1 MAGAPITFPRG
12 RELILGVSAGIAAYK
27 SCELLRR
34 LQDHG
39 FLVTVIPTES
49 SLNFVGKATWE
60 ALSGRPVSTSVWENI
75 DSVSHV
81 SLGDKADF
89 LLIAPATADVIARL
103 AQGRADDLLSTTVLA
118 TTAPILI
125 VPAMHPKMW
134 LNQATQENVRIL
146 RARGV
151 TVMEPD
157 VGRLTGK
164 DSGIGRFPETKTIID
179 HVSQISGRQAFLSG
193 KKILVTAGGTREA
206 IDPVRFIGNHSSGRQ
221 GLAVAYE
228 ALKAGAE
235 VTVIAG
241 ATDPFTLEGA
251 HIIEVESAQQMKQAV
266 EAEFVHTDA
275 LIMAAAV
282 ADARP
287 HKVSNEKIK
296 KNDFLE
302 IALEKNEDILAS
314 ISSIKGKHQILVGFA
329 AETADN
335 ATSLAEG
342 KMQAKGADFLYVNNV
357 SGGAVFGSE
366 KTSGT
371 LLGLDI
377 APREFNDVD
386 KFVVAGEIVK
396 EVGQRLERIHG

>member
-89 LLIAPATADVIARL
+89 LLIAPATADVIARI

-134 LNQATQENVRIL
+134 LNQATQENVNIL
-146 RARGV
+146 RARGI

-179 HVSQISGRQAFLSG
+179 QVSQISGRHPFLAG

-221 GLAVAYE
+221 GLAIAYE

-241 ATDPFTLEGA
+241 ATDPFHLEGA
-251 HIIEVESAQQMKQAV
+251 NLIEVESAQEMKQAV
-266 EAEFVHTDA
+266 EAEFVRSDA

-287 HKVSNEKIK
+287 HYVSNEKIK
-296 KNDFLE
+296 KNDLLE

-314 ISSIKGKHQILVGFA
+314 ISSVKGKHQVLVGFA
-329 AETADN
+329 AETSDN
-335 ATSLAEG
+335 AISLAEK
-342 KMQAKGADFLYVNNV
+342 KMHAKGADFLYVNNV

-366 KTSGT
+366 ETSGI

-377 APREFNDVD
+377 APREFSNVS
-386 KFVVAGEIVK
+386 KFVVAEEIVK

>member
-146 RARGV
+146 RARGI

-179 HVSQISGRQAFLSG
+179 QVSQISGRQAFLAG

-221 GLAVAYE
+221 GLAIAYE

-241 ATDPFTLEGA
+241 ATDPFHLEGA
-251 HIIEVESAQQMKQAV
+251 NLIEVESAREMKEAV
-266 EAEFVHTDA
+266 EAEFVHSDA

-296 KNDFLE
+296 KNDLLE
-302 IALEKNEDILAS
+302 IALKRTRTYSHRFLRLRV
-314 ISSIKGKHQILVGFA
+314 SIKF
-329 AETADN
+329 
-335 ATSLAEG
+335 
-342 KMQAKGADFLYVNNV
+342 
-357 SGGAVFGSE
+357 
-366 KTSGT
+366 
-371 LLGLDI
+371 
-377 APREFNDVD
+377 
-386 KFVVAGEIVK
+386 
-396 EVGQRLERIHG
+396 

>member
-89 LLIAPATADVIARL
+89 LLIAPATADVIARI

-146 RARGV
+146 RARGI

-164 DSGIGRFPETKTIID
+164 DSGIGRFPDTKTIID
-179 HVSQISGRQAFLSG
+179 QVSQISGRQAFLSG

-221 GLAVAYE
+221 GLAIAYE
-228 ALKAGAE
+228 ALKAGAQ

-241 ATDPFTLEGA
+241 ATDPFHLEGA
-251 HIIEVESAQQMKQAV
+251 NLIEVESAQEMKEAV
-266 EAEFVHTDA
+266 EAEFVHSDA

-296 KNDFLE
+296 KNDLLE

-314 ISSIKGKHQILVGFA
+314 ISSIKGKHQVLVGFA

-335 ATSLAEG
+335 AISLAER
-342 KMQAKGADFLYVNNV
+342 KMHAKGADFLYVNNV

-366 KTSGT
+366 ETSGI

-377 APREFNDVD
+377 APREFKNVT
-386 KFVVAGEIVK
+386 KFVVAAEILK
-396 EVGQRLERIHG
+396 EVGQRLERVHG

>member
-27 SCELLRR
+27 SCDLLRR

-89 LLIAPATADVIARL
+89 LLIAPATADVIARI

-134 LNQATQENVRIL
+134 LNQATQENVHIL
-146 RARGV
+146 RARGI

-164 DSGIGRFPETKTIID
+164 DSGIGRFPETNTIID
-179 HVSQISGRQAFLSG
+179 QVSQISGRQAFLSG

-221 GLAVAYE
+221 GLAIAYE
-228 ALKAGAE
+228 ALKAGAQ

-241 ATDPFTLEGA
+241 ATDPFYLEGA
-251 HIIEVESAQQMKQAV
+251 NLIEVESAQEMKEAV
-266 EAEFVHTDA
+266 EAEFVHSDA

-296 KNDFLE
+296 KNDLLE

-314 ISSIKGKHQILVGFA
+314 ISSIKGTHQVLVGFA

-335 ATSLAEG
+335 AISLAER
-342 KMQAKGADFLYVNNV
+342 KMHAKGADFLYVNNV

-366 KTSGT
+366 ETSGI

-377 APREFNDVD
+377 APREFKNVT
-386 KFVVAGEIVK
+386 KFVVAEEILK
-396 EVGQRLERIHG
+396 EVGQRLERVHG

>member
-146 RARGV
+146 RARGI

-357 SGGAVFGSE
+357 SGGAIFGSE

-386 KFVVAGEIVK
+386 KFVVAGEILK
-396 EVGQRLERIHG
+396 EIGQRLERIHG

>member
-146 RARGV
+146 RARGI

-386 KFVVAGEIVK
+386 KFVVAGEILK

>member
-134 LNQATQENVRIL
+134 LNQATQENVNIL
-146 RARGV
+146 RARGI

-164 DSGIGRFPETKTIID
+164 DSGIGRFPDTKTIID
-179 HVSQISGRQAFLSG
+179 QVSQISGRQAFLSG

-221 GLAVAYE
+221 GLAIAYE

-241 ATDPFTLEGA
+241 ATDPFHLEGA
-251 HIIEVESAQQMKQAV
+251 NLIEVESAQEMKEAV
-266 EAEFVHTDA
+266 EAEFVHSDA

-296 KNDFLE
+296 KNDLLE

-314 ISSIKGKHQILVGFA
+314 ISSVKGKHQVLVGFA
-329 AETADN
+329 AETSDN
-335 ATSLAEG
+335 AISLAEK
-342 KMQAKGADFLYVNNV
+342 KMHAKGADFLYVNNV

-366 KTSGT
+366 ETSGI

-377 APREFNDVD
+377 APREFNNVT
-386 KFVVAGEIVK
+386 KFVVAEEILK
-396 EVGQRLERIHG
+396 EVGQRLERVHG

>member
-335 ATSLAEG
+335 ATSLAEE

-386 KFVVAGEIVK
+386 KFVVAGEILK

>member
-81 SLGDKADF
+81 ALGDKADF

-134 LNQATQENVRIL
+134 LNLATQENVRIL
-146 RARGV
+146 RDRGI
-151 TVMEPD
+151 TVMEPE

-164 DSGIGRFPETKTIID
+164 DSGIGRFPEIKAIID
-179 HVSQISGRQAFLSG
+179 QVSQISGRKAFLSG
-193 KKILVTAGGTREA
+193 KRILVTAGGTREA

-221 GLAVAYE
+221 GLAIAYE

-235 VTVIAG
+235 VTLIAG
-241 ATDPFTLEGA
+241 ATDPFSLEGV
-251 HIIEVESAQQMKQAV
+251 HLIEVESAQEMKEAV
-266 EAEFVHTDA
+266 KAEFVHSDA

-287 HKVSNEKIK
+287 QKFSNEKIK
-296 KNDFLE
+296 KNDLLD

-314 ISSIKGKHQILVGFA
+314 ISSIKGKHQVLVGFA

-335 ATSLAEG
+335 AISLAER
-342 KMQAKGADFLYVNNV
+342 KMQVKGADFLYVNNV

-366 KTSGT
+366 NTSGT

-377 APREFNDVD
+377 APRDFSDVD
-386 KFVVAGEIVK
+386 KFVVAKEIVK

>member
-134 LNQATQENVRIL
+134 LNQATQENVNIL
-146 RARGV
+146 RARGI

-164 DSGIGRFPETKTIID
+164 DSGIGRFPDTKTIID
-179 HVSQISGRQAFLSG
+179 QVSQISGRQAFLSG

-221 GLAVAYE
+221 GLAIAYE
-228 ALKAGAE
+228 ALKAGAQ

-241 ATDPFTLEGA
+241 ATDPFHLEGA
-251 HIIEVESAQQMKQAV
+251 NLIEVESAQEMKQAV
-266 EAEFVHTDA
+266 EAEFVHSDA

-296 KNDFLE
+296 KNDLLE

-314 ISSIKGKHQILVGFA
+314 ISSIKGKHQVLVGFA

-335 ATSLAEG
+335 AISLAER
-342 KMQAKGADFLYVNNV
+342 KMHAKGADFLYVNNV
-357 SGGAVFGSE
+357 SAGAVFGSE
-366 KTSGT
+366 ETSGI

-377 APREFNDVD
+377 APREFKNVT
-386 KFVVAGEIVK
+386 KFVVAEEILK
-396 EVGQRLERIHG
+396 EVGQRLERVHG

>member
-146 RARGV
+146 RARGI

-335 ATSLAEG
+335 AISLAEG

-386 KFVVAGEIVK
+386 KFVVAGEILK

>member
-134 LNQATQENVRIL
+134 LNQATQENVHIL
-146 RARGV
+146 RARGI

-164 DSGIGRFPETKTIID
+164 DSGIGRFPETNTIID
-179 HVSQISGRQAFLSG
+179 QVSQISGRQAFLSG

-221 GLAVAYE
+221 GLAIAYE

-241 ATDPFTLEGA
+241 ATDPFHLEGA
-251 HIIEVESAQQMKQAV
+251 NLIEVESAQEMKQAV
-266 EAEFVHTDA
+266 EAEFVRSDA

-287 HKVSNEKIK
+287 HNVSNEKIK
-296 KNDFLE
+296 KNDLLE

-314 ISSIKGKHQILVGFA
+314 ISSVKGGHQVLVGFA
-329 AETADN
+329 AETSDN
-335 ATSLAEG
+335 AISLAEK
-342 KMQAKGADFLYVNNV
+342 KMHAKGADFLYVNNV

-366 KTSGT
+366 RTSGI

-377 APREFNDVD
+377 APREFNNVT
-386 KFVVAGEIVK
+386 KFVVAEEILK
-396 EVGQRLERIHG
+396 EVGQRLERVHG

>member
-27 SCELLRR
+27 SCDLLRR

-134 LNQATQENVRIL
+134 LNQATQENVHLL
-146 RARGV
+146 RARGI

-164 DSGIGRFPETKTIID
+164 DSGIGRFPDTKTIID
-179 HVSQISGRQAFLSG
+179 QVSQISGRQAFLSG

-221 GLAVAYE
+221 GLAIAYE

-241 ATDPFTLEGA
+241 ATDPFHLEGA
-251 HIIEVESAQQMKQAV
+251 NLIEVESAQEMKQAV
-266 EAEFVHTDA
+266 QAEFVRSDA

-287 HKVSNEKIK
+287 HYVSNEKIK
-296 KNDFLE
+296 KNDLLE

-314 ISSIKGKHQILVGFA
+314 ISSVKGKHQVLVGFA
-329 AETADN
+329 AETSDN
-335 ATSLAEG
+335 AISLAER
-342 KMQAKGADFLYVNNV
+342 KMHAKGADFLYVNNV

-366 KTSGT
+366 ETSGI

-377 APREFNDVD
+377 APREFSNVS
-386 KFVVAGEIVK
+386 KFVVAEEIVK

>member
-134 LNQATQENVRIL
+134 LNQATQENVHIL
-146 RARGV
+146 RARGI

-164 DSGIGRFPETKTIID
+164 DSGIGRFPETNTIID
-179 HVSQISGRQAFLSG
+179 QVSQISGRQAFLSG

-221 GLAVAYE
+221 GLAIAYE

-241 ATDPFTLEGA
+241 ATDPFHLEGA
-251 HIIEVESAQQMKQAV
+251 NLIEVESAQEMKQAV
-266 EAEFVHTDA
+266 EAEFVRSDA

-287 HKVSNEKIK
+287 HNVSNEKIK
-296 KNDFLE
+296 KNDLLE

-314 ISSIKGKHQILVGFA
+314 ISSVKGKHQVLVGFA
-329 AETADN
+329 AETSDN
-335 ATSLAEG
+335 AISLAEK
-342 KMQAKGADFLYVNNV
+342 KMHAKGADFLYVNNV

-366 KTSGT
+366 RTSGI

-377 APREFNDVD
+377 APREFNNVT
-386 KFVVAGEIVK
+386 KFVVAEEILK
-396 EVGQRLERIHG
+396 EVGQRLERVHG

>member
-146 RARGV
+146 RARGI

-164 DSGIGRFPETKTIID
+164 DSGIGRFPDTKTIID
-179 HVSQISGRQAFLSG
+179 QVSQISGRQAFLSG

-221 GLAVAYE
+221 GLAIAYE
-228 ALKAGAE
+228 ALTAGAE

-241 ATDPFTLEGA
+241 ATDPFYLEGA
-251 HIIEVESAQQMKQAV
+251 NLIEVESAQEMKQAV
-266 EAEFVHTDA
+266 EAEFVHSDA

-296 KNDFLE
+296 KNDLLE

-314 ISSIKGKHQILVGFA
+314 ISSIKAQHQVLVGFA

-335 ATSLAEG
+335 AVSLAEG
-342 KMQAKGADFLYVNNV
+342 KMHAKGADFLYVNNV

-366 KTSGT
+366 ETSGV

-377 APREFNDVD
+377 VSREFRNVT
-386 KFVVAGEIVK
+386 KFVVAEEILK
-396 EVGQRLERIHG
+396 EVGQRLERVHG

>member
-146 RARGV
+146 RARGI

-357 SGGAVFGSE
+357 SGGAIFGSE

-386 KFVVAGEIVK
+386 KFVVAGEILK

>member
-81 SLGDKADF
+81 ALGDKADF

-146 RARGV
+146 RARGI

-164 DSGIGRFPETKTIID
+164 DSGIGRFPETNTIID
-179 HVSQISGRQAFLSG
+179 QVSQISGRQAFLSG

-221 GLAVAYE
+221 GLAIAYE
-228 ALKAGAE
+228 ALKAGAQ

-241 ATDPFTLEGA
+241 ATDPFHLEGA
-251 HIIEVESAQQMKQAV
+251 NLIEVESAQEMKEAV
-266 EAEFVHTDA
+266 EAEFVHSDA

-287 HKVSNEKIK
+287 HKVSNKKIK

-314 ISSIKGKHQILVGFA
+314 ISSIKGKHQVLVGFA

-335 ATSLAEG
+335 AISLAEG

-366 KTSGT
+366 ETSGI

-377 APREFNDVD
+377 APREFKNVT
-386 KFVVAGEIVK
+386 KFVVAEEILK
-396 EVGQRLERIHG
+396 EVGQRLERVHG

>member
-357 SGGAVFGSE
+357 SGGAIFGSE

-386 KFVVAGEIVK
+386 KFVVAGEILK

>member
-179 HVSQISGRQAFLSG
+179 HVSQISG
-193 KKILVTAGGTREA
+193 
-206 IDPVRFIGNHSSGRQ
+206 
-221 GLAVAYE
+221 
-228 ALKAGAE
+228 
-235 VTVIAG
+235 
-241 ATDPFTLEGA
+241 
-251 HIIEVESAQQMKQAV
+251 
-266 EAEFVHTDA
+266 
-275 LIMAAAV
+275 
-282 ADARP
+282 
-287 HKVSNEKIK
+287 
-296 KNDFLE
+296 
-302 IALEKNEDILAS
+302 
-314 ISSIKGKHQILVGFA
+314 
-329 AETADN
+329 
-335 ATSLAEG
+335 
-342 KMQAKGADFLYVNNV
+342 
-357 SGGAVFGSE
+357 
-366 KTSGT
+366 
-371 LLGLDI
+371 
-377 APREFNDVD
+377 
-386 KFVVAGEIVK
+386 
-396 EVGQRLERIHG
+396 

>member
-146 RARGV
+146 RARGI

-164 DSGIGRFPETKTIID
+164 DSGIGRFPDTKTIID
-179 HVSQISGRQAFLSG
+179 QVSQISGRQAFLSG

-296 KNDFLE
+296 KNDLLE

-314 ISSIKGKHQILVGFA
+314 ISSMKGKHQVLVGFA

-335 ATSLAEG
+335 AISLAER

-357 SGGAVFGSE
+357 SGGAVFGSDE
-366 KTSGT
+366 TSGI

-377 APREFNDVD
+377 APREFKNVT
-386 KFVVAGEIVK
+386 KFVVAEEILK
-396 EVGQRLERIHG
+396 EVGRRLERVHG

>member
-1 MAGAPITFPRG
+1 MAGAPITFPLG
-12 RELILGVSAGIAAYK
+12 RELILGVSDGIAAYK

-81 SLGDKADF
+81 ALGDKADF

-134 LNQATQENVRIL
+134 LNQATKENVNIL
-146 RARGV
+146 RARGI

-179 HVSQISGRQAFLSG
+179 QVSQISGRKAFLAG

-221 GLAVAYE
+221 GLAIAYE

-241 ATDPFTLEGA
+241 ATDPFHLEGV
-251 HIIEVESAQQMKQAV
+251 HLIDVESAQQMKQAV

-287 HKVSNEKIK
+287 QKVSNEKIK

-302 IALEKNEDILAS
+302 IELEKNEDILAS
-314 ISSIKGKHQILVGFA
+314 ISSIKGKHQVLVGFA

-335 ATSLAEG
+335 AISLAER
-342 KMQAKGADFLYVNNV
+342 KMHAKGADFLYVNNV

-366 KTSGT
+366 NTSGT

-386 KFVVAGEIVK
+386 KFVVAEEIVK
-396 EVGQRLERIHG
+396 EVGQRLERVHG

>member
-1 MAGAPITFPRG
+1 
-12 RELILGVSAGIAAYK
+12 
-27 SCELLRR
+27 
-34 LQDHG
+34 
-39 FLVTVIPTES
+39 
-49 SLNFVGKATWE
+49 
-60 ALSGRPVSTSVWENI
+60 
-75 DSVSHV
+75 
-81 SLGDKADF
+81 
-89 LLIAPATADVIARL
+89 
-103 AQGRADDLLSTTVLA
+103 VLA

-386 KFVVAGEIVK
+386 KFVVAGEILK

>member
-146 RARGV
+146 RARGIA
-151 TVMEPD
+151 VMEPD

-164 DSGIGRFPETKTIID
+164 DSGIGRFPDTKTIID
-179 HVSQISGRQAFLSG
+179 QVSQISGRQAFLSG

-221 GLAVAYE
+221 GLAIAYE

-241 ATDPFTLEGA
+241 ATDPFHLEGV
-251 HIIEVESAQQMKQAV
+251 HLIDVESAQEMKQAV
-266 EAEFVHTDA
+266 EAEFVRSDA

-296 KNDFLE
+296 KNDLLE

-314 ISSIKGKHQILVGFA
+314 ISSIKGQHQVLVGFA

-335 ATSLAEG
+335 AISLAER

-366 KTSGT
+366 KTSGI

-377 APREFNDVD
+377 APREFNNVT
-386 KFVVAGEIVK
+386 KFVVAEEILK
-396 EVGQRLERIHG
+396 EVGQRLERVHG

>member
-146 RARGV
+146 RARGI

-164 DSGIGRFPETKTIID
+164 DSGIGRFPDTKTIID
-179 HVSQISGRQAFLSG
+179 QVSQISGRQAFLSG

-221 GLAVAYE
+221 GLAIAYE
-228 ALKAGAE
+228 ALTAGAE

-241 ATDPFTLEGA
+241 ATDPFYLEGA
-251 HIIEVESAQQMKQAV
+251 NLIEVESAQEMKQAV
-266 EAEFVHTDA
+266 EAEFVHSDA

-296 KNDFLE
+296 KNDLLE

-314 ISSIKGKHQILVGFA
+314 ISFLKGQHQVL
-329 AETADN
+329 
-335 ATSLAEG
+335 SL
-342 KMQAKGADFLYVNNV
+342 
-357 SGGAVFGSE
+357 
-366 KTSGT
+366 
-371 LLGLDI
+371 
-377 APREFNDVD
+377 
-386 KFVVAGEIVK
+386 
-396 EVGQRLERIHG
+396 IHI

>member
-12 RELILGVSAGIAAYK
+12 RELILGVGAGIAAYK

-146 RARGV
+146 RARGI

-386 KFVVAGEIVK
+386 KFVVAGEILK

>member
-146 RARGV
+146 RARGI

-164 DSGIGRFPETKTIID
+164 DSGIGRFPDTKTIID
-179 HVSQISGRQAFLSG
+179 QVSQISGRQAFLSG

-221 GLAVAYE
+221 GLAIAYE
-228 ALKAGAE
+228 ALTAGAE

-241 ATDPFTLEGA
+241 ATDPFYLEGA
-251 HIIEVESAQQMKQAV
+251 NLIEVESAQEMKQAV
-266 EAEFVHTDA
+266 EAEFVHSDA

-296 KNDFLE
+296 KNDLLE

-314 ISSIKGKHQILVGFA
+314 ISSIKGQHQVLVGFA

-335 ATSLAEG
+335 AISLAER

-366 KTSGT
+366 ETSGI

-377 APREFNDVD
+377 APREFKNVT
-386 KFVVAGEIVK
+386 KFVVAEEILK
-396 EVGQRLERIHG
+396 EVGQRLERVHG

>member
-27 SCELLRR
+27 SCDLLRR

-89 LLIAPATADVIARL
+89 LLIAPATADVIARI

-134 LNQATQENVRIL
+134 LNQATQENVNIL
-146 RARGV
+146 RARGI

-179 HVSQISGRQAFLSG
+179 QVSQISGRQAFLAD

-221 GLAVAYE
+221 GLAIAYE

-241 ATDPFTLEGA
+241 ATDPFHLEGA
-251 HIIEVESAQQMKQAV
+251 NLIEVESAQEMKRAV
-266 EAEFVHTDA
+266 EAEFVRSDA

-287 HKVSNEKIK
+287 HYVSNEKIK
-296 KNDFLE
+296 KNDLLE

-314 ISSIKGKHQILVGFA
+314 ISSVKGKHQVLVGFA
-329 AETADN
+329 AETSDN
-335 ATSLAEG
+335 AISLAER
-342 KMQAKGADFLYVNNV
+342 KMHAKGADFLYVNNV

-366 KTSGT
+366 ETSGI

-377 APREFNDVD
+377 APREFSNVS
-386 KFVVAGEIVK
+386 KFVVAEEIVK

>member
-134 LNQATQENVRIL
+134 LNRATQENVHIL
-146 RARGV
+146 RARGI

-179 HVSQISGRQAFLSG
+179 QVSQISGRQAFLSG

-221 GLAVAYE
+221 GLAIAYE

-241 ATDPFTLEGA
+241 ATDPFRLEGA
-251 HIIEVESAQQMKQAV
+251 NLIEVASAQEMKEAV
-266 EAEFVHTDA
+266 EAEFVHSDA

-296 KNDFLE
+296 KNDLLE

-314 ISSIKGKHQILVGFA
+314 ISSIKGQHQVLVGFA

-335 ATSLAEG
+335 AISLAER

-366 KTSGT
+366 ETSGI

-377 APREFNDVD
+377 APREFKNVT
-386 KFVVAGEIVK
+386 KFVVAQEILK
-396 EVGQRLERIHG
+396 EVGQRLELVHG

>member
-1 MAGAPITFPRG
+1 
-12 RELILGVSAGIAAYK
+12 
-27 SCELLRR
+27 
-34 LQDHG
+34 
-39 FLVTVIPTES
+39 
-49 SLNFVGKATWE
+49 
-60 ALSGRPVSTSVWENI
+60 
-75 DSVSHV
+75 
-81 SLGDKADF
+81 
-89 LLIAPATADVIARL
+89 
-103 AQGRADDLLSTTVLA
+103 VLA

-146 RARGV
+146 RARGI

-386 KFVVAGEIVK
+386 KFVVAGEILK

>member
-146 RARGV
+146 RARRI

-386 KFVVAGEIVK
+386 KFVVAGEILK

>member
-146 RARGV
+146 RARGI